1 MIVKN
6 VKEAMLWIMLAGCYV
21 LFVKTKPALEY
32 GEIQFW
38 KISHFI
44 APNASKKN

>member
-38 KISHFI
+38 KTSHFI